1 MELEGRYRLDRLAGT
16 GGTAEIW
23 HGADRLLHRPV
34 AVRIPHTGDPE
45 RFLADGRT
53 AARLVHANIAA
64 VYDVGIAELPE
75 RGRTPY
81 VVMELADGPSLDAR
95 LAAAPMSWRE
105 AARLGAQVAA
115 ALAHAH
121 GQWVLHGNLSTAK
134 ILIGELGAK
143 VVGFSERTEYDP
155 AAAAADIHALG
166 GVLSRCVAG
175 SPPAELFDLVDRCLA
190 PDAAARPSSDEVALI
205 LAELSGTTVDLPAW
219 LSEAAESR
227 RTAVLA
233 TIRPAEFDHDSRPSL
248 ASRLGRSIL
257 FGGTAIA
264 GRFARPGRHAQTDGA
279 GTWSDRPPRR
289 VARSVPDATFESDR
303 PSRAARETWLDQRM
317 SDAEGAYRA
326 GLTDASPRP
335 PVPADAAGFGIEDSS
350 RAGVIGALSSDA
362 GAGVVGASSS
372 DAGAGVVGA
381 LSSDAALR
389 AGGGAFAAGDARGG
403 AFEDSSRAGVLGG
416 GLEDSSRAG
425 VLGGG
430 FDDSSRAGVLG
441 GAFASERLDHVSDFG
456 PTRPMTAGEFR
467 SAMSAS
473 DFDPTSPMSPA
484 DLAGMRTEPAATNA
498 DPAHAAPPSPTA
510 GRFAR
515 LSRYTNRGPNTD
527 RGPLSDRGPLADRA
541 DADSD
546 LAAAGPASA
555 AGGRFARFGRLGN
568 RGPVADH
575 AAPDPEPTADASG
588 PSRNRGARPAAGRF
602 AGARDGTALIASAR
616 ALGRRAWEQ
625 SERFRTRRWAFRT
638 GAVSVGV
645 AVVLA
650 GAVGALGSSQSGV
663 VPWFGHSP
671 EVAAVPPPIDAP
683 PTGQDV
689 AQPGTSTAPTADAPR
704 PTATA
709 TTTRNRPVTSTT
721 RPANGGGGPGNPPPT
736 TRPAESASAT
746 PTKSPTPT
754 PTATPT
760 ATPTTNPT
768 PTPTATVDPTES
780 TPASVGS
787 QPATETNPQPETSA
801 ASPPVGFEIISG

>member
-34 AVRIPHTGDPE
+34 AVRIPHTADLDVAE
-45 RFLADGRT
+45 QFLADGRT

-95 LAAAPMSWRE
+95 LADAPMTWRE

-121 GQWVLHGNLSTAK
+121 GQWVLHGTLSTSK

-166 GVLSRCVAG
+166 GVLSRCITGA
-175 SPPAELFDLVDRCLA
+175 PPAELYDLVDRCLA
-190 PDAAARPSSDEVALI
+190 ADAAARPSSDEVALI

-279 GTWSDRPPRR
+279 GTWSDRQSRR
-289 VARSVPDATFESDR
+289 AAKSAQASWHDTTYESER
-303 PSRAARETWLDQRM
+303 PSRAVRETWLDQRM

-326 GLTDASPRP
+326 GLSDTGSALA
-335 PVPADAAGFGIEDSS
+335 PAAFDGADSFDGAAAFGAVDSAQ
-350 RAGVIGALSSDA
+350 AGVIG
-362 GAGVVGASSS
+362 
-372 DAGAGVVGA
+372 GA
-381 LSSDAALR
+381 LASD
-389 AGGGAFAAGDARGG
+389 GGFAAGDASRLAASGG
-403 AFEDSSRAGVLGG
+403 FASGDAPRVGASGG
-416 GLEDSSRAG
+416 G
-425 VLGGG
+425 
-430 FDDSSRAGVLG
+430 
-441 GAFASERLDHVSDFG
+441 FASERLARAADEAMSDFG
-456 PTRPMTAGEFR
+456 PTRAMSADEFS

-473 DFDPTSPMSPA
+473 DYEPTSPMSSA
-484 DLAGMRTEPAATNA
+484 DLAGMRAAQA
-498 DPAHAAPPSPTA
+498 GEPAHAAPPAA
-510 GRFAR
+510 GRFSR
-515 LSRYTNRGPNTD
+515 LSRYGNRGPNAD
-527 RGPLSDRGPLADRA
+527 RGSLADRA
-541 DADSD
+541 GADSD
-546 LAAAGPASA
+546 LAAAGSGAAAGSA
-555 AGGRFARFGRLGN
+555 LGGGSAGGAGGRFARFGRLGN
-568 RGPVADH
+568 RGPVVDH
-575 AAPDPEPTADASG
+575 AAPDAALDAASDAASG
-588 PSRNRGARPAAGRF
+588 AASGVQPTAGRF
-602 AGARDGTALIASAR
+602 GLLGSRGSAGDRRAAGLFGSGGMLDGTALVASAR

-689 AQPGTSTAPTADAPR
+689 APPGKTADPTVDAPR
-704 PTATA
+704 PTATG
-709 TTTRNRPVTSTT
+709 TTTKNRPVTSTT
-721 RPANGGGGPGNPPPT
+721 RPANGGGPGNPAPT

-754 PTATPT
+754 ATASPTPT
-760 ATPTTNPT
+760 ATPTSD
-768 PTPTATVDPTES
+768 PTPTATVEPTES
-780 TPASVGS
+780 TPASTGTE
-787 QPATETNPQPETSA
+787 PATGTNPQPQTETSA
-801 ASPPVGFEIISG
+801 ASPPPGFEVISN